1 MVRLRAAPY
10 THDAAE
16 GRILHTWSAKSRTL
30 HMATRLVVEGL
41 AYSSETHARVR
52 LTDFVSAGQAFDAR

>member
-10 THDAAE
+10 THNAAE
-16 GRILHTWSAKSRTL
+16 SRTL

-52 LTDFVSAGQAFDAR
+52 LTDFVSAGHAFDAR